1 MSILD
6 TFYKKLKVIGECPS
20 EITFVCPVC
29 KGKIKA
35 SKSEVGKY
43 LCVSSGCKSSSIR
56 KKLNLACGGY
66 QSKRGTPYP
75 ELKNM
80 TNYTSSS
87 NIIGVD
93 LTNYIEHRP
102 YWVDIRK
109 NDVISYYRL
118 GCYRRTLT
126 KDDVTNNVDYVYR
139 NDFIN
144 AKGEDDKYVFQNFI
158 NDIPPLFNQEFL
170 KEKRGTVVWL
180 EGEKSA
186 FYFTVSTGLLGL
198 SFGAS
203 TESEPRIKHYIETIK
218 RNVDSVLYFPDND
231 STGTEKAN
239 KFKKIAG
246 ENGIGVKILNPYK
259 IRDDFDKNDDVI
271 QFLLNEGNKKLYKL
285 IMEEL

>member
-6 TFYKKLKVIGECPS
+6 TFYKKLKLLEECPS
-20 EITFVCPVC
+20 EATFSCPVC

-43 LCVSSGCKSSSIR
+43 LCVSSGCESSSIR
-56 KKLNLACGGY
+56 KKLNLTCGRH
-66 QSKRGTPYP
+66 QSRRGTPYP

-93 LTNYIEHRP
+93 LTDYIKHRP
-102 YWVDIRK
+102 YWVDI
-109 NDVISYYRL
+109 NQSYVISYYRL
-118 GCYRRTLT
+118 GKYRLT
-126 KDDVTNNVDYVYR
+126 ESKEDVICDVDYVYR
-139 NDFIN
+139 NDFIKPN
-144 AKGEDDKYVFQNFI
+144 GEDDKNVFHNFI
-158 NDIPPLFNQEFL
+158 NKTPPLFNQEFL
-170 KEKRGTVVWL
+170 QEKRGTIVWL

-186 FYFTVSTGLLGL
+186 FYFTISTGLLGL

-203 TESEPRIKHYIETIK
+203 TESEPTIKYYVEQIK
-218 RNVDSVLYFPDND
+218 RNVDSILYFPDND
-231 STGTEKAN
+231 QIGLEKAN
-239 KFKKIAG
+239 KFKRIAG

-259 IRDDFDKNDDVI
+259 VRDDFDKKDDVI
-271 QFLLNEGNKKLYKL
+271 QFLLNEGNKKLFNL